1 MINFYSKAIIALT
14 FCVLTTF
21 STLGNSPENLQKA
34 WDALNKN
41 QRKEA
46 LELFQKSTTIAS
58 TKAEANLGLA
68 MLAWTEENKVKAFG
82 FMEKFYEAS
91 DNPMPYLYALWSSD
105 VMFGSSTGKRT
116 ESQVKFLQ
124 KLLLD
129 KRLNGTMRAMV
140 LETYGNHLEAA
151 NKTPQALN
159 EYAKLG
165 AINNWAV
172 VGTFENTSASGFNK
186 DFGVLAHPEATAV
199 FKNKVKA
206 DVKWFK
212 PPVERSDKWFDFT
225 HFFLID
231 NSVMYAQTFLQSPQ
245 DQEVI
250 MRSGCSGSMK
260 VWVNDK
266 LITNEIIERNCD
278 LDIYNQTVKLQK
290 GYNRILVQIAESEA
304 GRANFL
310 IRMTDKEGNPV
321 EGLSSTHVV
330 QTYAKAIEYTST
342 TLPFFAEEFFENKIK
357 TEPNTFL
364 NYILLAETYLRNDK
378 SYESRKFLQK
388 ARQMAPESSF
398 LSGVMIQAYVR
409 EDNKTELTKEGE
421 FIKSKDPESF
431 WSYEILQ
438 REAFDKKD
446 YPEADRI
453 LAKMKELYG
462 MSRYIEFV
470 ELGHLAVQSK
480 YEEVMK
486 IADKMYKSYPD
497 SPEIVNLM
505 YVLERDVKKN
515 PKAANNI
522 LLKFI
527 ENNDHDNTLLEL
539 AKIDFQNGDKA
550 AGIARY
556 KQRINTSPYVIGFYD
571 DLAEQYFGM
580 TDFKNALEYRLKVLE
595 FAPYIGNYWN
605 KLGKTYEALNQK
617 KEAIEAHKKAIYY
630 TPTFFDS
637 HKAIRRLENKADLFE
652 NFPKYNAEAIFK
664 ASPKPEAFPTDNSII
679 LINDTQRVVYPQ
691 GATEEHDELLVKIL
705 TQQGIESWKEYNI
718 NYNSGTQDYT
728 IEKAEV
734 LKADGSKVKAEM
746 NDSQMVFTGLQIGDA
761 IHVVYRLQDYTT
773 GMLAQH
779 FNDRLTMGYGL
790 PMQSFK
796 YSLLIPQEKEF
807 QFKTLNTD
815 LKPNIKT
822 IENFKLYTW
831 EVKDKPAITGESF
844 MPVTG
849 DAVPVLEVSTMPSWQ
864 FISQWY
870 TDVSS
875 TKAKSDFEVQE
886 TVKELFANKPKNLT
900 DLQKAKIIYEYIEKN
915 ISYLSVAFMQSGLVP
930 QKASRTLS
938 TKLGDCKDLSTLFVA
953 MCKEVGVKANL
964 VLVLTRDNGDDNML
978 LPSINFN
985 HCIANL
991 KTEGK
996 NFFIELTD
1004 TQNSFGTLSPSLLNA
1019 TALII
1024 PKEGE
1029 TMDSKLIKIQTNDRI
1044 KNGVFRNSDV
1054 RFEQKDMLNKV
1065 STLKTG
1071 SLATSTRRGYST
1083 ISSEDQIKDFTQA
1096 ISRDFTNVVKVNS
1109 VNFKN
1114 IDKLSDSL
1122 AYEYTYSVKNE
1133 ISDVAGMKIFRLPW
1147 SERVASLEF
1156 VANETREFP
1165 FLLWEMFEE
1174 EIMQET
1180 ISLTLPAGKKL
1191 LEIPAPVNLSSDF
1204 ADYKMTYEPK
1214 GDKLLIIRELKVK
1227 KDIIPVAQY
1236 AAFREFFNKIVEA
1249 DTKQYAF
1256 K

>member
-1 MINFYSKAIIALT
+1 MIKFYSKATIALT

-21 STLGNSPENLQKA
+21 ITLGNSPENLQKA

-41 QRKEA
+41 QRSQAREF
-46 LELFQKSTTIAS
+46 FQKATSVAT

-68 MLAWTEENKVKAFG
+68 MLAWTEENKPKAFG

-105 VMFGSSTGKRT
+105 VLFGSGSGKKT

-124 KLLLD
+124 KLLQD

-140 LETYGNHLEAA
+140 IETYGNHLESA
-151 NKTPQALN
+151 NKAQQSFV

-165 AINNWAV
+165 AVENWSV

-186 DFGVLAHPEATAV
+186 DFGVLAHPEASAV
-199 FKNKVKA
+199 FKNKVNA
-206 DVKWFK
+206 EVKWFK

-225 HFFLID
+225 HFFIID
-231 NSVMYAQTFLQSPQ
+231 NAVMYAQTFLQSPQ

-260 VWVNDK
+260 IWVNDK

-290 GYNRILVQIAESEA
+290 GYNRILIQIAESEA

-310 IRMTDKEGNPV
+310 IRMTDKDGNPIQ
-321 EGLSSTHVV
+321 GLTSTHIV
-330 QTYAKAIEYTST
+330 QPYTKATEYTST

-357 TEPNTFL
+357 TEPTTFL

-378 SYESRKFLQK
+378 AYESRKFLQK

-398 LSGVMIQAYVR
+398 LSGVMIQAYSR

-431 WSYEILQ
+431 WSYEMLQ
-438 REAFDKKD
+438 KEAVEKKD
-446 YPEADRI
+446 YPEAERI
-453 LAKMKELYG
+453 VAKMKELYG
-462 MSRYIEFV
+462 ASQYTDFV
-470 ELGHLAVQSK
+470 ELGHLALQEK
-480 YEEVMK
+480 YEDLMK
-486 IADKMYKSYPD
+486 TSEKLYKNYPD
-497 SPEIVNLM
+497 SPEIVNM
-505 YVLERDVKKN
+505 AYVLEKDVQKN

-527 ENNDHDNTLLEL
+527 ENNADDKTMLEL
-539 AKIDFQNGDKA
+539 AKIYFQNGDKV
-550 AGIARY
+550 AGIAKY
-556 KQRINTSPYVIGFYD
+556 KERINASPYAIGYYD
-571 DLAEQYFGM
+571 DLAEQYYGM
-580 TDFKNALEYRLKVLE
+580 TDYKNALVYRLKVLE

-605 KLGKTYEALNQK
+605 KLGAIYEALNQK

-630 TPTFFDS
+630 APTYFDS
-637 HKAIRRLENKADLFE
+637 HKAIRRLENKTDLFE
-652 NFPKYNAEAIFK
+652 NFAKYNAEAIFK
-664 ASPKPEAFPTDNSII
+664 ASPKPEAFPSDNSII

-691 GATEEHDELLVKIL
+691 GTTEEHDELMVKIL
-705 TQQGIESWKEYNI
+705 TQQGIETWKEYNI
-718 NYNSGTQDYT
+718 NYNSGTQSYT

-761 IHVVYRLQDYTT
+761 IHVIYRLQDYTN

-779 FNDRLTMGYGL
+779 FNDRITMGFGL
-790 PMQSFK
+790 PMQSVR
-796 YSLLIPQEKEF
+796 YSLLMPDNREF
-807 QFKTLNTD
+807 QYKTLNTD
-815 LKPNIKT
+815 LKPSIKT
-822 IENFKLYTW
+822 VENFKLYSW
-831 EVKDKPAITGESF
+831 EIKDKPAIVGESF
-844 MPVTG
+844 MPVTS

-886 TVKELFANKPKNLT
+886 TVKELFTNKPKNLT

-964 VLVLTRDNGDDNML
+964 VLVLTRDNGDNAML

-1004 TQNSFGTLSPSLLNA
+1004 TQNSFGTVSPNLLNA

-1029 TMDSKLIKIQTNDRI
+1029 TMESKLIKIQTNDRT
-1044 KNGVFRNSDV
+1044 KNGIFRNTEV
-1054 RFEQKDMLNKV
+1054 RFEQKDMLTKISN
-1065 STLKTG
+1065 LKTG
-1071 SLATSTRRGYST
+1071 SLASDARHGYSNVS
-1083 ISSEDQIKDFTQA
+1083 IEDQMKGFTEA
-1096 ISRDFTNVVKVNS
+1096 ISKDFTNVVKMNS
-1109 VNFKN
+1109 INFKN
-1114 IDKLSDSL
+1114 LDKLSDSL
-1122 AYEYTYSVKNE
+1122 VYDYAYTVKNE
-1133 ISDVAGMKIFRLPW
+1133 ISEVAGMKIFRLPW
-1147 SERVASLEF
+1147 SEKVASLEF

-1165 FLLWEMFEE
+1165 FLFWEMFDAET
-1174 EIMQET
+1174 MKET
-1180 ISLTLPAGKKL
+1180 ITLTLPVGKKL

-1204 ADYKMTYEPK
+1204 ADYKMTYEPV
-1214 GDKLLIIRELKVK
+1214 GDKLLIKRELTIK
-1227 KDIIPVAQY
+1227 KDIIPIAGY
-1236 AAFREFFNKIVEA
+1236 AAFRDFFNKVVEA